1 MRRCRQGNI
10 ATYAIHMQYRVDF
23 RFGRCMG
30 INLRECI
37 QKRMQ
42 HLESFRRHSKYLI
55 ANLFDNIQIVLK
67 YQHHCL
73 CEWARTPKRIQ
84 TLRKIMWH
92 SYIRHDYTTAH
103 ILFFVLDKQKAKRRK
118 DARRIEIIKT
128 HFENYRHECFILQHR
143 NENISL
149 PYTYLCN
156 TLAKTHMCKTKVFNI
171 AKSLQ
176 VWYANY
182 KQNKHSLM
190 EFQIEGPVNNGTRHF
205 VKPDLWQQLHKSPNV

>member
-1 MRRCRQGNI
+1 M
-10 ATYAIHMQYRVDF
+10 
-23 RFGRCMG
+23 
-30 INLRECI
+30 E
-37 QKRMQ
+37 

-103 ILFFVLDKQKAKRRK
+103 ILFFVLDKRKVKRRK
-118 DARRIEIIKT
+118 DARRLEIIKT

-143 NENISL
+143 NENTIPSIYIL
-149 PYTYLCN
+149 LQYTRQNAYVQN
-156 TLAKTHMCKTKVFNI
+156 EGIFNI

-190 EFQIEGPVNNGTRHF
+190 EFQIEGPVNNETRHF
-205 VKPDLWQQLHKSPNV
+205 VNPIFDNNCTRAPTHRSKTRPE